1 MLRKSWSS
9 SAIFQAALAASIGLR
24 LLIVAIA
31 PFIAVAQNSAVQKPQ
46 VQRQQSQEQ
55 APTPAGFL
63 LSSTDFMN
71 GQAIPPRFTCDG
83 ANISP
88 LLSWTAPPAGTQTYV
103 LIMDD
108 PDAPKHTW
116 VHWLVYDIPADA
128 SGLPDN
134 LPSKPELETG
144 ARQGANDFH
153 EQGYGGP
160 CPPKGSTHRYYFRL
174 YAVDTRLGLLPGAM
188 RADIERA
195 MQGHVLAEVELMGQY
210 ARVVKSGG
218 Q

>member
-1 MLRKSWSS
+1 M
-9 SAIFQAALAASIGLR
+9 
-24 LLIVAIA
+24 IVAIA